1 MEVPKDKYLPSWYF
15 PSLNVVLS
23 PVDCLLPQGLLTC
36 TELLSSP
43 GGCDSL
49 TLPWRQWVPATYP
62 TWNFGA
68 GTGLLLFEAT
78 TAAQLGLDH
87 FESHEFCPVFSKPHS
102 LPCVNL
108 LCCLCVMEFKGSRQN
123 SRAFQNGNLLNFN
136 VLSGKLISTF
146 FQKISFSFRPLK
158 IQNKPGYVI

>member
-1 MEVPKDKYLPSWYF
+1 MLHTLAGPGTFFSSIYHNWSFYIYVCDFLF
-15 PSLNVVLS
+15 
-23 PVDCLLPQGLLTC
+23 LPQT
-36 TELLSSP
+36 S
-43 GGCDSL
+43 
-49 TLPWRQWVPATYP
+49 RFM
-62 TWNFGA
+62 NA

-78 TAAQLGLDH
+78 TAAQRGLDH

-158 IQNKPGYVI
+158 IRNKPGYVI